1 MTPEVRA
8 LLRPVVTTVA
18 LLLALAL
25 GAVACLLVLLNM
37 VRGST
42 ESFLPVTGAATLPPL
57 VALVALRGRPLKEH
71 PRR

>member
-8 LLRPVVTTVA
+8 LLRPVVRTVA

-25 GAVACLLVLLNM
+25 GAVACPLVLLSM
-37 VRGST
+37 VRRSA

-57 VALVALRGRPLKEH
+57 SHLSLGGAGR
-71 PRR
+71 

>member
-8 LLRPVVTTVA
+8 LLRPVVRTVA

-25 GAVACLLVLLNM
+25 GAVACLLVFLNL

-42 ESFLPVTGAATLPPL
+42 ESFLPVMGAATLPPL
-57 VALVALRGRPLKEH
+57 VALVAGRGRPLIEH